1 MDYSMD
7 DKITISRWERE
18 MNTDENLLILIECK
32 LALTNKHSTV
42 DYVIVD
48 NSRTNP
54 LLCTNV
60 VPDTDA
66 TPKAA

>member
-7 DKITISRWERE
+7 DKITISRRERY
-18 MNTDENLLILIECK
+18 MNTDENLLILIDAK
-32 LALTNKHSTV
+32 LAFTTKHSTV
-42 DYVIVD
+42 DYVIMD
-48 NSRTNP
+48 NSRINP

-60 VPDTDA
+60 VPDTDV